1 MALLEYPEP
10 DEIAESVDTDDL
22 PELLEPFDMGGP
34 SLMRRMLA
42 HNPDILQAWHEYVE
56 TLYVNNLDPYLVEY
70 ARTAA
75 SIANECEYCANGH
88 GEILRQKYGHS
99 SEEVLAIR
107 EEEFDSFTDLEEAVI
122 RFAKQAATDPRRVAD
137 AHIEDLM
144 DAGLDEGDIVGLLV
158 VTANSVAAN
167 VINDSLNVHH
177 ADGRYQNPIELVE
190 YSE

>member
-10 DEIAESVDTDDL
+10 EEIEETVDADNV

-42 HNPDILQAWHEYVE
+42 HNPDILQAWHQYLES
-56 TLYVNNLDPYLVEY
+56 LYLSNLDPYLVEY
-70 ARTAA
+70 ARVSA

-107 EEEFDSFTDLEEAVI
+107 EEEFDSFTDLEEGVI
-122 RFAKQAATDPRRVAD
+122 RFAKQAAIDPRRVSD
-137 AHIEDLM
+137 EHIAPLM
-144 DAGLDEGDIVGLLV
+144 DCGLDEGDIVGLLV
-158 VTANSVAAN
+158 VTANSIAAN

-177 ADGRYQNPIELVE
+177 TDGRYQNPIELVE